1 MPASRTVEGTL
12 IHRMPAA
19 FAGCRGNMSLGRSVS
34 RAQGSLPLGADA
46 PATAGVLWT
55 SEEGNVVGVRQAHAL
70 DTVDAKK
77 RALRCSRTRPS
88 LGPETRARQSSLN
101 SAPRK
106 GCGGGAE
113 GEVSRS
119 GKPAQAGG
127 TDTGASSCGRN
138 ARLTARHRS
147 SSEEVVRDALKG
159 EDGRGRRPPVRNTR
173 VRVGLPVRRSEVAE
187 VDGRRLVSNTLV
199 RSAPKRVAVRVN
211 GGLARGGHRRES
223 AGDQHARRGAR

>member
-1 MPASRTVEGTL
+1 VHRGFFPGCGRTGDS
-12 IHRMPAA
+12 
-19 FAGCRGNMSLGRSVS
+19 GC
-34 RAQGSLPLGADA
+34 PLDA
-46 PATAGVLWT
+46 
-55 SEEGNVVGVRQAHAL
+55 EEGNVVGVRQAHAL

-88 LGPETRARQSSLN
+88 LGPGTRARQSSLN
-101 SAPRK
+101 SAARK
-106 GCGGGAE
+106 CRGGGAK

-127 TDTGASSCGRN
+127 TDTGASPCGRN

-147 SSEEVVRDALKG
+147 SSEEVVRDALKV

-173 VRVGLPVRRSEVAE
+173 VRVGLPVRRSKVAE
-187 VDGRRLVSNTLV
+187 VGRRRLVSNTLV

-223 AGDQHARRGAR
+223 AADHLARRGAR